1 MKRKIV
7 DLNILI
13 PLYCMILAFA
23 GCNDTEINITN
34 KVECDLVKQAYH
46 KLSTNNIYNAYKVV
60 TSIDTAIQATSEKC
74 MMENLKNLNAEYG
87 CVIVMETST
96 GKINALVNLSKT
108 DSCTYQ
114 DRLNHAVCSTIEPG
128 SLFHIYDVMQLLED
142 HYVDTSTVVDY
153 KGKYV
158 FNEHT
163 VTDNHILDLDSISI
177 SNAFIYSSKTVFAKE
192 INKYYSE
199 KPAFFQKDFKKLG
212 FNKKL
217 DIPFESQ
224 GISNI
229 STPLDKNWSNN
240 SLVYQSIGY
249 EISISPIQILTFYN
263 AIANHGEMVKPL
275 FLSQITN
282 EKGQKKVYK
291 KEVLQPK
298 ICSDK
303 TLKKLQA
310 LLEKTVSEGS
320 SNCAYSS
327 KIKIAGK
334 QATLIDL
341 KAAHQNTNDY
351 YSAFVGYFPSDKP
364 KYTAIVVV
372 YKPSDFYYGISGKIF
387 KEMAD
392 GLNIN

>member
-1 MKRKIV
+1 MKQQAFN
-7 DLNILI
+7 LNIFI
-13 PLYCMILAFA
+13 PLYFMILAFA
-23 GCNDTEINITN
+23 GCNDTEINIPN

-46 KLSTNNIYNAYKVV
+46 KLPTNNIYDGYKVA
-60 TSIDTAIQATSEKC
+60 TSIDTAIQAISEKC
-74 MMENLKNLNAEYG
+74 LMQNLKNLNAEYG

-108 DSCTYQ
+108 DSLTYENQ
-114 DRLNHAVCSTIEPG
+114 LNNAVCSTIEPG

-142 HYVDTSTVVDY
+142 NYVDTNTVVEY
-153 KGKYV
+153 KGKYI
-158 FNEHT
+158 FNGNT
-163 VTDNHILDLDSISI
+163 VTDNHILDLDSISL
-177 SNAFIYSSKTVFAKE
+177 SNAFVYSSKTVFAKA
-192 INKYYSE
+192 INTYYG
-199 KPAFFQKDFKKLG
+199 KNPVFFQKDFQKLG
-212 FNKKL
+212 FHKKL
-217 DIPFESQ
+217 DIPFDNQ
-224 GISNI
+224 GISKI
-229 STPLDKNWSNN
+229 STPLDKYWSNN
-240 SLVYQSIGY
+240 SLIYQSIGY
-249 EISISPIQILTFYN
+249 EISISPFQILTFYN

-303 TLKKLQA
+303 TLNKLQA

-341 KAAHQNTNDY
+341 KAADQNTNDY

-372 YKPSDFYYGISGKIF
+372 YKPSDFYYGISGRIF
-387 KEMAD
+387 TEIANR
-392 GLNIN
+392 LNIN

>member
-1 MKRKIV
+1 
-7 DLNILI
+7 
-13 PLYCMILAFA
+13 MILAFA
-23 GCNDTEINITN
+23 GCNDTGINITN

-46 KLSTNNIYNAYKVV
+46 KLSTNNIYNGYKVV

-142 HYVDTSTVVDY
+142 HYVDTNTVVDY

-158 FNEHT
+158 FNENT
-163 VTDNHILDLDSISI
+163 VTDNHILDLDSISL
-177 SNAFIYSSKTVFAKE
+177 SNAFVYSSKSVFAKE
-192 INKYYSE
+192 INNYYSK

-217 DIPFESQ
+217 DIPFENQ
-224 GISNI
+224 GISKI

-291 KEVLQPK
+291 KEVLQPR

-320 SNCAYSS
+320 STCAYSS

-341 KAAHQNTNDY
+341 KAAHQNTNEY
-351 YSAFVGYFPSDKP
+351 NSAFVGYFPSDKP

-372 YKPSDFYYGISGKIF
+372 YKPSDFYYGISGRIF

>member
-1 MKRKIV
+1 
-7 DLNILI
+7 L
-13 PLYCMILAFA
+13 P
-23 GCNDTEINITN
+23 TN
-34 KVECDLVKQAYH
+34 
-46 KLSTNNIYNAYKVV
+46 SIYKGYKVA
-60 TSIDTAIQATSEKC
+60 TSIDTAIQAISGKC
-74 MMENLKNLNAEYG
+74 LMQNLKNLNAEYG

-108 DSCTYQ
+108 DSLTYENK
-114 DRLNHAVCSTIEPG
+114 LNNAVCNTIEPG

-142 HYVDTSTVVDY
+142 KLIDTNAVLKYD
-153 KGKYV
+153 GKYV
-158 FNEHT
+158 FNGNT
-163 VTDNHILDLDSISI
+163 ITDNHILDLDSISL
-177 SNAFIYSSKTVFAKE
+177 SNAFVYSSKTVFAKA
-192 INKYYSE
+192 INTYYG
-199 KPAFFQKDFKKLG
+199 KNPVFFQKDFQKLG

-217 DIPFESQ
+217 DIPFDNQ
-224 GISNI
+224 GISKI
-229 STPLDKNWSNN
+229 LTPFDKNWNQN
-240 SLVYQSIGY
+240 SLIYQSIGY

-310 LLEKTVSEGS
+310 LLEKTVGEGS
-320 SNCAYSS
+320 SHCAYSS

-334 QATLIDL
+334 QATIIDL
-341 KAAHQNTNDY
+341 KAADQNTNDY

-364 KYTAIVVV
+364 EYTAIIVV

-387 KEMAD
+387 TEIANR
-392 GLNIN
+392 LNIN

>member
-46 KLSTNNIYNAYKVV
+46 KLPRNSIYNGYKVV

-114 DRLNHAVCSTIEPG
+114 NRLNHAVCSTIEPG

-142 HYVDTSTVVDY
+142 HFVDTSTVVDY

-158 FNEHT
+158 FNENT
-163 VTDNHILDLDSISI
+163 VTDNHILDLDSISL
-177 SNAFIYSSKTVFAKE
+177 SNAFVYSSKSVFAKE
-192 INKYYSE
+192 INNYYSK
-199 KPAFFQKDFKKLG
+199 KPVFFQKGFKKLG
-212 FNKKL
+212 FDKKL
-217 DIPFESQ
+217 DIPFENQ

-229 STPLDKNWSNN
+229 STPLDKYWSNN

-303 TLKKLQA
+303 TLNKLQA

-334 QATLIDL
+334 QATIIDL
-341 KAAHQNTNDY
+341 KAADQNTNDY

-372 YKPSDFYYGISGKIF
+372 YKPSDFLYGISGRIF
-387 KEMAD
+387 TEIANR
-392 GLNIN
+392 LNIN

>member
-199 KPAFFQKDFKKLG
+199 KPAFFQKDFNKLG

-229 STPLDKNWSNN
+229 STSLDKNWSNN
-240 SLVYQSIGY
+240 SLIYQSIGY
-249 EISISPIQILTFYN
+249 DISISPIQILTFYN

-364 KYTAIVVV
+364 KYNAIVVV
-372 YKPSDFYYGISGKIF
+372 YRPSDFYYGISGKIF

>member
-1 MKRKIV
+1 MKQQAFN
-7 DLNILI
+7 LNIFI
-13 PLYCMILAFA
+13 PLYFMILAFA
-23 GCNDTEINITN
+23 GCNDTEINIPN

-46 KLSTNNIYNAYKVV
+46 KLPTNNIYDGYKVA
-60 TSIDTAIQATSEKC
+60 TSIDTAIQAISEKC
-74 MMENLKNLNAEYG
+74 LMQNLKNLNAEYG
-87 CVIVMETST
+87 SVIVMETST

-108 DSCTYQ
+108 DSLTYENQ
-114 DRLNHAVCSTIEPG
+114 LNNAVCSTIEPG

-142 HYVDTSTVVDY
+142 NYVDTNTVVEY

-158 FNEHT
+158 FNENT

-192 INKYYSE
+192 INTYYSE

-212 FNKKL
+212 FDKKL
-217 DIPFESQ
+217 DLPFESQ
-224 GISNI
+224 GISKI
-229 STPLDKNWSNN
+229 STPLDKYWSNN
-240 SLVYQSIGY
+240 SLIYQSIGY
-249 EISISPIQILTFYN
+249 EISISPFQILTFYN

-320 SNCAYSS
+320 SHCAYSS

-334 QATLIDL
+334 QATIDL
-341 KAAHQNTNDY
+341 NAAPQNTNNY
-351 YSAFVGYFPSDKP
+351 YSTFVGYFPSNKP
-364 KYTAIVVV
+364 QYTAMVIV
-372 YKPSDFYYGISGKIF
+372 YKPADFLYGISGRIF
-387 KEMAD
+387 TDIANR
-392 GLNIN
+392 LNIN

>member
-1 MKRKIV
+1 
-7 DLNILI
+7 
-13 PLYCMILAFA
+13 MILAFA
-23 GCNDTEINITN
+23 GCNDTEINIPN

-46 KLSTNNIYNAYKVV
+46 KLPTNNIYDGYKVA
-60 TSIDTAIQATSEKC
+60 TSIDTAIQAISEKC
-74 MMENLKNLNAEYG
+74 LMQNLKNLNAEYG

-108 DSCTYQ
+108 DSLTYENQ
-114 DRLNHAVCSTIEPG
+114 LNNAVCSTIEPG

-142 HYVDTSTVVDY
+142 NYVDTNTVVEY
-153 KGKYV
+153 KGKYI
-158 FNEHT
+158 FNGNT
-163 VTDNHILDLDSISI
+163 VTDNHILDLDSISL
-177 SNAFIYSSKTVFAKE
+177 SNAFVYSSKTVFAKA
-192 INKYYSE
+192 INTYYG
-199 KPAFFQKDFKKLG
+199 KNPVFFQKDFQKLG
-212 FNKKL
+212 FHKKL
-217 DIPFESQ
+217 DIPFDNQ
-224 GISNI
+224 GISKI
-229 STPLDKNWSNN
+229 STPLDKYWSNN
-240 SLVYQSIGY
+240 SLIYQSIGY
-249 EISISPIQILTFYN
+249 EISISPFQILTFYN

-303 TLKKLQA
+303 TLNKLQA

-341 KAAHQNTNDY
+341 KAADQNTNDY

-372 YKPSDFYYGISGKIF
+372 YKPSDFYYGISGRIF
-387 KEMAD
+387 TEIANR
-392 GLNIN
+392 LNIN